1 LFAIKMIAAIFE
13 KVKGPP
19 MPPTRKMNLV
29 DLMIVV
35 AAMAAGLGLART
47 ALPNDDPRR
56 PGLVSPIR
64 YRVAYVIQY
73 VHDLTLPCV
82 AMLSIAAV
90 VLRLRRPRPGLVE
103 MVGQP
108 GCLACGAGVFG
119 MGCVGLMALT
129 RPFGPMFNLFF
140 SLSLF
145 NGSTVG
151 VAWFGWWINRRWK
164 AEPGWIDRLGRVLGV
179 AWIALPFLLWAGL
192 VIW

>member
-1 LFAIKMIAAIFE
+1 MH
-13 KVKGPP
+13 
-19 MPPTRKMNLV
+19 PTRKMNLV

-47 ALPNDDPRR
+47 ALSNDDPRR
-56 PGLVSPIR
+56 PGLVSTPR
-64 YRVAYVIQY
+64 YRAGYAIQY

-90 VLRLRRPRPGLVE
+90 VLRLRKPRPGAVE
-103 MVGQP
+103 MVQQP
-108 GCLACGAGVFG
+108 GCLASGVAVCGMA
-119 MGCVGLMALT
+119 CVGLMALT
-129 RPFGPMFNLFF
+129 QPFGRMFNLFF

-145 NGSTVG
+145 NGVMVG
-151 VAWFGWWINRRWK
+151 FAWISRAIGGRWK
-164 AEPGWIDRLGRVLGV
+164 PEPGWIDRLGRVLGA